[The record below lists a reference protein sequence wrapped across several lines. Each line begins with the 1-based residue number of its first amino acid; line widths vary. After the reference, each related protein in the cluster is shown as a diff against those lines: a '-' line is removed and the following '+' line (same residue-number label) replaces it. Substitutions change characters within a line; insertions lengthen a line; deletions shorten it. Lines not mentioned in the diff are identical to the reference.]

1 MVYRTLNQNELHSGQ
16 SIELAKLRRILEM
29 TPMEINFKYE
39 GDMRVSVYQT
49 LSLMIAFGLL
59 IVAVLKEQKK

>member
-1 MVYRTLNQNELHSGQ
+1 
-16 SIELAKLRRILEM
+16 M

>member
-1 MVYRTLNQNELHSGQ
+1 
-16 SIELAKLRRILEM
+16 
-29 TPMEINFKYE
+29 
-39 GDMRVSVYQT
+39 MRVSVYQT